1 MDAIK
6 EGMLASANAA
16 KEVVKA
22 CKNSLLGKRQREI
35 KFRAIDLGG
44 HWVYGDLIH
53 KRTSLGDVMIRCKNG
68 IEADVDITT
77 IGQFTG
83 LYDKDGEELYEGD
96 IIRSFDSDGNS
107 ILHHIEY
114 RGASF
119 VAILKDSFPLYGNI
133 MTQDWL
139 KEFKKTIIGNIYDN
153 KEYLEE

>member
-1 MDAIK
+1 MKAIIRNSFCNCDTV
-6 EGMLASANAA
+6 LVVCNAA
-16 KEVVKA
+16 
-22 CKNSLLGKRQREI
+22 RQCTF
-35 KFRAIDLGG
+35 KT
-44 HWVYGDLIH
+44 VY
-53 KRTSLGDVMIRCKNG
+53 
-68 IEADVDITT
+68 AQ